1 MKNNNDMKKLFYCF
15 LCLFVCAVSVSAQ
28 TKTKTVTVSGT
39 VQDEFGD
46 PLTGAN
52 IYVKDQPG
60 IGVAAD
66 IDGKF
71 SIKVGV
77 YRVVVITYIGYEQQE
92 YQIKEDDMT
101 LNVVMKESEGS
112 ILDEVVVTAT
122 GVRQKVSVTGAI
134 SSVDVKELR
143 TPVSSISNA
152 LGGVV
157 AGVMS
162 MQQSGQ
168 PGANTSEFWI
178 RGMSTFGASSAALI
192 MVDGFERSLDEL
204 NIEDIEYFE
213 VLKDAS
219 TTAIYGSR
227 GANGVVL
234 ITTKRGKEGKVEVN
248 AKAEYTWTTR
258 TKTPEF
264 ADGLTYANMAN
275 EARTTRN
282 RKSVY
287 TDYELMMIRDQLD
300 PDIYPNVDWS
310 DLLLKDG
317 APTYRASASIQG
329 GGATAKYYLSGS
341 YLNEG
346 GMYHVDKTM
355 KDYDT
360 NANYERYNYRLNLDL
375 NVTPT
380 TKIHVGIGGAL
391 EKANHAGST
400 SDQIWASLFGY
411 NPITLPVMY
420 SNGYTPATSLD
431 FTDSDNTLYRFVML
445 TPWGESTQTGY
456 SEIWKNTINTNIS
469 LEQDLSFITEG
480 LRFVGRFGYDTFNE
494 NRILRSK
501 RPETWRAERQRD
513 TDGNIVFKRLA
524 PEALLSQTSTANGD
538 RKEFLEADLAYSRTF
553 SNHTVGGIA
562 KYTQDNYVKT
572 TNVGTDIMQGIARR
586 HQGLAGNVYYRYANR
601 YFADFNFGYNG
612 SENFAKG
619 HQFGFFPAFSVAW
632 NIAEE
637 KFLEK
642 SDWLELLK
650 FRFSYGKVGTD
661 KIGSDELPIRFPYL
675 ADFNN
680 YDYNTVV
687 GDQTIRYQWGDLNS
701 PFGYNGLT
709 YTRISSNNVTWEVA
723 TKYDV
728 GFDLNIL
735 RGKFELTMDY
745 FKENRD
751 GIYMQR
757 NFLPDIVGIQASNPY
772 ANVGATEKEGFD
784 GNFKFQQKVAEVDI
798 QLRGNITYVKTKITE
813 HDEMVNRYPYL
824 RETGYT
830 LGQQKGLIALGL
842 FEDYDDIRNSPRQ
855 DFGNSADIMPGDIK
869 YKDVNGDGVIN
880 SNDVVPIGAS
890 REPNLMYGMGASVSW
905 KGFDANIHFQ
915 GSGKSSFFIDGTT
928 VYPFIR
934 SDWGNILKDVAEGN
948 RWILGVNEDPNAEY
962 PRLSYG
968 GHVNNY
974 QRSTFWLRDGA
985 YLRLKTLELGYTL
998 PQRLANKVYLSKVR
1012 VHIIGQNILTFSPFK
1027 LWDPEMRSSNGQK
1040 YPLGKTWTFGININ
1054 I

>member
-1 MKNNNDMKKLFYCF
+1 MRKIFYCF

-28 TKTKTVTVSGT
+28 TKTTTVTVSGT
-39 VQDEFGD
+39 IVDEFGD

-52 IYVKDQPG
+52 VYVKDQPG

-66 IDGKF
+66 MDGKF
-71 SIKVGV
+71 TIKVTP
-77 YRVVVITYIGYEQQE
+77 YRILVITYIGYEQQE
-92 YQIKEDDMT
+92 FQIKDENMT
-101 LNVVMKESEGS
+101 LDVVMKEAAASV
-112 ILDEVVVTAT
+112 LDEVVVTAA

-134 SSVDVKELR
+134 SSVDVQELR

-162 MQQSGQ
+162 MQSSGQ
-168 PGANTSEFWI
+168 PGQNTSEFWI

-204 NIEDIEYFE
+204 NVEDIEHFE

-219 TTAIYGSR
+219 ATAIYGSR

-234 ITTKRGKEGKVEVN
+234 ITTKRGKEGKVEVD

-258 TKTPEF
+258 TTTPEF

-275 EARTTRN
+275 EARVTRN
-282 RKSVY
+282 KKSVY
-287 TDYELMMIRDQLD
+287 TDYELMMIRDRLD
-300 PDIYPNVDWS
+300 KDIYPNVDWS

-317 APTYRASASIQG
+317 APTYRASASIKG

-346 GMYHVDKTM
+346 GMYHVDNTM
-355 KDYDT
+355 NDYNT

-380 TKIHVGIGGAL
+380 TKVHVGVGGAL

-420 SNGYTPATSLD
+420 SNGYTPATALD
-431 FTDSDNTLYRFVML
+431 FTDSDGEVYNFSML

-469 LEQDLSFITEG
+469 LEQNLNFITEG
-480 LRFVGRFGYDTFNE
+480 LRFAGRFGYDTFNE
-494 NRILRSK
+494 NTILRAK

-513 TDGNIVFKRLA
+513 TDGNVVFKRLTQ
-524 PEALLSQTSTANGD
+524 EELMTQSSYANGD
-538 RKEFLEADLAYSRTF
+538 RKEFLEADLAYNRTF
-553 SNHTVGGIA
+553 NSHTVGGIV

-572 TNVGTDIMQGIARR
+572 TNVGSDIMQGIARR

-619 HQFGFFPAFSVAW
+619 HQFGFFPAFSIAW

-637 KFLEK
+637 SFLKEK
-642 SDWLELLK
+642 DWLELFKL
-650 FRFSYGKVGTD
+650 RFSYGKVGTD
-661 KIGSDELPIRFPYL
+661 RIGSGGTARFPYL
-675 ADFNN
+675 ASFGN
-680 YDYNTVV
+680 YSVSTGAGSQSIYYN
-687 GDQTIRYQWGDLNS
+687 WGDLNS

-709 YTRISSNNVTWEVA
+709 YTRISSNMVTWEVA

-728 GFDLNIL
+728 GFDLNL
-735 RGKFELTMDY
+735 MRGKFELTMDY
-745 FKENRD
+745 FKEDRD
-751 GIYMQR
+751 GIYMER
-757 NFLPDIVGIQASNPY
+757 AYLPDIVGIQLSNPY
-772 ANVGATEKEGFD
+772 ANVGATEKNGFD
-784 GNFKFQQKVAEVDI
+784 GNFKFHQKISEVDL
-798 QLRGNITYVKTKITE
+798 QLRGNITCVKTKITE
-813 HDEMVNRYPYL
+813 HDEMINRYPYL
-824 RETGYT
+824 RQTGYT
-830 LGQQKGLIALGL
+830 LGQTRGLIALGL
-842 FEDYDDIRNSPRQ
+842 FEDYEDIRNSPRQ
-855 DFGNSADIMPGDIK
+855 DFGNAADIMPGDIK
-869 YKDVNGDGVIN
+869 YKDINGDGVIN

-890 REPNLMYGMGASVSW
+890 REPNLMYGLGVSVSW
-905 KGFDANIHFQ
+905 KGFDANVHFQ
-915 GSGKSSFFIDGTT
+915 GSGKSNFFIDGTT

-934 SDWGNILKDVAEGN
+934 SDWGNILKEVAEGD
-948 RWILGVNEDPNAEY
+948 RWMLGVNENPDAEY

-968 GHVNNY
+968 GHTNNY
-974 QRSTFWLRDGA
+974 RPSTFWLRDGA

-998 PQRLANKVYLSKVR
+998 PKRLANRMYLSRLR
-1012 VHIIGQNILTFSPFK
+1012 VHIIGQNILTFSSFK

-1040 YPLGKTWTFGININ
+1040 YPLGRTWTFGLSINI
-1054 I
+1054 